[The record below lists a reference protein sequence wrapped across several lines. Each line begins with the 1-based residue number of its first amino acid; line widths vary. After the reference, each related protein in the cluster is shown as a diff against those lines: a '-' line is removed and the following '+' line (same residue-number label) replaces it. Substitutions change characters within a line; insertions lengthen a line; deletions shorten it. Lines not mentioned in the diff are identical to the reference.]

1 MTFVA
6 FGIHTVGN
14 LLNSPYFTFK
24 KIILLENRDNKSLVD
39 SIEAKKIPYQILDK
53 VDFSRYNFDK
63 KNQGVVAFIKE
74 YLYVDLFSL
83 LRKKPNNKFPFL
95 VMLDRIEDPHNF
107 GAILRTCAAFSVDG
121 IIIANKNQAP
131 INSTVVKIS
140 TGGVAYVP
148 VCQVNNLLE
157 AINELKKAN
166 YQIISTI
173 CSPES
178 KTLDKF
184 DFNFPICLIFGN
196 EHEGI
201 KNSIIKKSEGVY
213 IPVEKS
219 IGSLNVSVSCGIF
232 LAWVNNKIKNNH
244 FA

>member
-6 FGIHTVGN
+6 FGIHTVSN
-14 LLNSPYFTFK
+14 LINSPYFTFK
-24 KIILLENRDNKSLVD
+24 KIILLENRDNKSLIN
-39 SIEAKKIPYQILDK
+39 SIETKKIPYQILNR

-63 KNQGVVAFIKE
+63 KNQGIVAFIKE
-74 YLYVDLFSL
+74 YLYVDLPFIIN
-83 LRKKPNNKFPFL
+83 KKIKNKFPCL

-121 IIIANKNQAP
+121 IIIANKNQVP
-131 INSTVVKIS
+131 INNTVVKIS

-166 YQIISTI
+166 YQIISAI
-173 CSPES
+173 CNPES
-178 KTLDKF
+178 QALDKF
-184 DFNFPICLIFGN
+184 NFNFPICLIFGN

-201 KNSIIKKSEGVY
+201 KSSIVKKSEGIY
-213 IPVEKS
+213 IPVEKN
-219 IGSLNVSVSCGIF
+219 IGSLNVSVSCGIV
-232 LAWVNNKIKNNH
+232 LAWVSDKIKK
-244 FA
+244 